1 MRITTGIGLMLLA
14 WLPGGAAAAEQFQAF
29 APVIGVVPVYE
40 TRYEPVTREVCTD
53 PDASLRRFDEIAP
66 TIGEDVRRQTRLWQQ
81 GQHCRIVTERQPRE
95 HVTGYRVTYR
105 YNGETETALLP
116 YDPGKQMRV
125 NVSLS
130 PVRR

>member
-1 MRITTGIGLMLLA
+1 MRKTSGMWLLLLA
-14 WLPGGAAAAEQFQAF
+14 WSPGGTAGAEQFQAF
-29 APVIGVVPVYE
+29 APVIGVEPVYE

-66 TIGEDVRRQTRLWQQ
+66 SIGEDIRRQARLWQQ
-81 GQHCRIVTERQPRE
+81 QRRCRIVTEQRPRE

-105 YNGETETALLP
+105 YNGETETTLLS
-116 YDPGKQMRV
+116 YDPGRQMRV